1 MFLPSDFPSIKPGH
15 VYLDSASTSLT
26 PSVVLDAMDT
36 YYKEYRASTHR
47 GMYDSAVHA
56 TKSFEEVRKKVAN
69 FIDAQESEIIF
80 TSGSTAA
87 SQLLVATLEHNLS
100 LQEGDEILVTELDHH
115 ATVVPLQQLAKRKKM
130 TLKVMPVSN
139 DWQIEESVFKTFLNE
154 KTKIISL
161 IHGSNVVGT
170 ILDVKE
176 LAKIAREKTNA
187 FIVVDAAQTV
197 GHIPVSF
204 SNFDTDA
211 LFFSGHKMCGPTG
224 VGTLVLAEKWVKTF
238 TPPYGG
244 GGTVHSVS
252 REKTI
257 FLENTKK
264 FEAGTPPIAE
274 VIGLGAAI
282 DYIQKNTLP
291 EITEYT
297 QEIFEYLVKSLSK
310 VPFVRIYNAQKN
322 VGVLSFIVP
331 GVHPHDVSH
340 ILGEEKVAVRA
351 GFQCAE
357 LVSRKISE
365 NGVVRVSVYGYTT
378 KENIDALVRALQIVG
393 KTFSL

>member
-1 MFLPSDFPSIKPGH
+1 MFLPSDFPGIKPGH

-26 PSVVLDAMDT
+26 PSVVLEEMDT
-36 YYKEYRASTHR
+36 YYKDYRASTHR
-47 GMYDSAVHA
+47 GMYGSATRA
-56 TKSFEEVRKKVAN
+56 TKEFEDVRKKVAN

-87 SQLLVATLEHNLS
+87 AQLLIATLEHNLD

-115 ATVVPLQQLAKRKKM
+115 ATLVPLQQLAKRKKM
-130 TLKVMPVSN
+130 ILKVVPVNN
-139 DWQIEESVFKTFLNE
+139 DFQIQESFFKTFLNE
-154 KTKIISL
+154 KTKIVSL

-170 ILDVKE
+170 ILDVGE
-176 LAKIAREKTNA
+176 LIKIAREKTNA
-187 FIVVDAAQTV
+187 FIIVDAAQTV
-197 GHIPVSF
+197 GHMPVSF
-204 SNFDTDA
+204 KNFDTDA

-224 VGTLVLAEKWVKTF
+224 VGALILAEKWVRTF
-238 TPPYGG
+238 VPPYGG

-274 VIGLGAAI
+274 VIGLGVAI
-282 DYIQKNTLP
+282 DYIQQNTISKVAKHL
-291 EITEYT
+291 
-297 QEIFEYLVKSLSK
+297 QETFEYLIKSLSK
-310 VPFVRIYNAQKN
+310 IPFVHMYSAQEN
-322 VGVLSFIVP
+322 VGVLSFVIP
-331 GVHPHDVSH
+331 GVHPHDISH
-340 ILGEEKVAVRA
+340 ILGEEKVAVRS

-357 LVSRKISE
+357 LVSRKISD

-378 KENIDALVRALQIVG
+378 KEDIDALVRALEIVR
-393 KTFSL
+393 KIFSL

>member
-1 MFLPSDFPSIKPGH
+1 MFLPSDFPGIKPGYA
-15 VYLDSASTSLT
+15 YLDSASTSLT

-47 GMYDSAVHA
+47 GMYDSAVRA

-80 TSGSTAA
+80 TSGSTSAA
-87 SQLLVATLEHNLS
+87 QLLIATLEHNLD
-100 LQEGDEILVTELDHH
+100 LQEEDEILVTELDHH
-115 ATVVPLQQLAKRKKM
+115 ATLVPLQQLAKRKKM
-130 TLKVMPVSN
+130 ILKVVPVNN
-139 DWQIEESVFKTFLNE
+139 DLQIEESVFKNFLNE
-154 KTKIISL
+154 KTKVVSL

-170 ILDVKE
+170 ILNVGE
-176 LAKIAREKTNA
+176 LIKIAREKTNA
-187 FIVVDAAQTV
+187 FIIVDAAQTV

-204 SNFDTDA
+204 SNFDADA

-224 VGTLVLAEKWVKTF
+224 VGALILAEKWVRTF
-238 TPPYGG
+238 VPPYGG

-274 VIGLGAAI
+274 VIGLGVAI

-297 QEIFEYLVKSLSK
+297 QEIFQYLIESLSK
-310 VPFVRIYNAQKN
+310 IPFVHIYSAQKN
-322 VGVLSFIVP
+322 VGVLSFVIP
-331 GVHPHDVSH
+331 GVHPHDVAH
-340 ILGEEKVAVRA
+340 ILGEEKVAVRS

-365 NGVVRVSVYGYTT
+365 NGVVRVSVYGYTI
-378 KENIDALVRALQIVG
+378 KEDIDALVRALQIVG
-393 KTFSL
+393 ETFSL

>member
-1 MFLPSDFPSIKPGH
+1 MFLLSDFPGLKLGH

-26 PSVVLDAMDT
+26 PSEVIDAMDT

-47 GMYDSAVHA
+47 GMYDSAVRA
-56 TKSFEEVRKKVAN
+56 TKSFEGVRKKVAN

-87 SQLLVATLEHNLS
+87 AQLIIATLEHNLD
-100 LQEGDEILVTELDHH
+100 LQEGDEIIVTELDHH
-115 ATVVPLQQLAKRKKM
+115 ATLVPLQQLAKRRKM
-130 TLKVMPVSN
+130 ILRVVPV
-139 DWQIEESVFKTFLNE
+139 DAGWQIDESVFASFLNK
-154 KTKIISL
+154 KTKIISF
-161 IHGSNVVGT
+161 IYGSNVVGT
-170 ILDVKE
+170 IVPVKKLIE
-176 LAKIAREKTNA
+176 IAQHTKA
-187 FIVVDAAQTV
+187 FIMVDAAQTV

-204 SNFDTDA
+204 KNLGTDA

-224 VGTLVLAEKWVKTF
+224 VGVLVLGEKWVKTF
-238 TPPYGG
+238 MPPYGG

-252 REKTI
+252 KDKTI

-274 VIGLGAAI
+274 VMGLGAAA
-282 DYIQKNTLP
+282 DYFEENGLEDLKAHI
-291 EITEYT
+291 
-297 QEIFEYLVKSLSK
+297 QEIFTYTIEALQTLPYVHVYTGKEN
-310 VPFVRIYNAQKN
+310 I
-322 VGVLSFIVP
+322 GVLSFVIP
-331 GVHPHDVSH
+331 GVHPHDIAHV
-340 ILGEEKVAVRA
+340 LGEEKVAVRA

-378 KENIDALVRALQIVG
+378 KEDIDALVRALQIVG